1 MKHQLN
7 NLPIMLGRNHNIAFY
22 GEVHRTCVEGRGT
35 EWEKAL
41 SKTLLDRDV
50 QIEVVDDLPVEPLL
64 EALFVPIRVAW
75 ATHKKLWV
83 SCHKKNSRRIISFAT
98 KAIKAPTVQV

>member
-1 MKHQLN
+1 LIPQIS
-7 NLPIMLGRNHNIAFY
+7 NLPIMLGRNHRLSFY
-22 GEVHRTCVEGRGT
+22 GEVHKTCVEGRGT

-41 SKTLLDRDV
+41 SKVLLDGDA
-50 QIEVVDDLPVEPLL
+50 QIEVRDDLPLEPLL
-64 EALFVPIRVAW
+64 EALFVPVRVAW
-75 ATHKKLWV
+75 ATHKKLWI